1 MDTTDTT
8 TTTTPVTHIHLL
20 LDRSGSMEA
29 IRADVIGGVNAFL
42 AGQRANGDDALVTLV
57 QFDTLDPHHVVAEA
71 QPIGRIPEL
80 TRETFVPRGGTPLL
94 DASGAIIHMAEER
107 AALRR
112 RHGLP
117 AEQVLVA
124 TVTDGQENSSRRYT
138 RAALAEVVRARRADG
153 WLFAYL
159 SADLDAYADAHALGY
174 DAGSIS
180 TFAASPAGSAAA
192 FRSLDRA
199 VGAKRE
205 ALRADPAAP
214 LAVDDFFEGVKEA
227 ERA

>member
-1 MDTTDTT
+1 MNPTGTTPTT
-8 TTTTPVTHIHLL
+8 TVTHIHLL

-29 IRADVIGGVNAFL
+29 IRPDVIGGVNAFL
-42 AGQRANGDDALVTLV
+42 AGQRAAGDDALVTLV
-57 QFDTLDPHHVVAEA
+57 QFDTVEPHHVVAEA
-71 QPIGRIPEL
+71 APISAIADL
-80 TRETFVPRGGTPLL
+80 TTATFVPRGGTPLL

-124 TVTDGQENSSRRYT
+124 TVTDGQENSSQRYT
-138 RAALAEVVRARRADG
+138 RAALADIVRARRADG

-159 SADLDAYADAHALGY
+159 SADLDAYGDAQRLGY

-180 TFAASPAGSAAA
+180 TFAPTPGGSAAA
-192 FRSLDRA
+192 FGSLGRA
-199 VGAKRE
+199 VSSKRE
-205 ALRADPAAP
+205 AVRAAAP
-214 LAVDDFFEGVKEA
+214 LSVDDFFEGTKEA
-227 ERA
+227 ETTR